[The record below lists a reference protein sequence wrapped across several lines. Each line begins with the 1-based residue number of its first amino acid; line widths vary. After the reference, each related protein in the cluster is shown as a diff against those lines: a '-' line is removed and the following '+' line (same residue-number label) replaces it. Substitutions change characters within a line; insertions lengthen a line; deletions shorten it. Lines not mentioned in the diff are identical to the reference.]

1 MIKQSRDKVV
11 PFAMSARQMR
21 RSAEGYLR
29 RGQMPEAVEL
39 SRRAAEKENTTLGW
53 LHLAQLLIQACC
65 WEQAE
70 EILHRLLAREE
81 VPAEVW
87 MALARCQE
95 ALGQRECIPE
105 SLRCCLMEAPYSD
118 LADRARSMLREQEPV
133 SLGGARQQSLINR
146 GLRAMRDGQRELG
159 YARLARAA
167 RMGYGSVEIYI
178 SLALFYLEDNRLDDA
193 LRSVAKGARLSP
205 DDGRVSCMASVL
217 LHHMGKKRAALGML
231 AHVSKRCNSPDE
243 EEGFVNA
250 ALHIGARDALSDYVT
265 DRLKARP
272 YRVPLMHAAAD
283 LAWESGDEERAG
295 LWWQRILRMDPG
307 NLRARLMLQWMGEH
321 SGERLPVRG
330 APPLET
336 IQRLIGAYAAR
347 FADEEP
353 LAEDILLPGSDFRC
367 VLDWCFH
374 QMDEGLQHEMLRLI
388 AQDQF
393 DTAEMR
399 QYMRELLTL
408 PKVYDSVRMEVMA
421 ILTGRGEAGPFPVWH
436 GAGVTVV
443 ACAPG
448 AERKDGMWKAFLAR
462 LLMRLR
468 SGRVNGMVECAA
480 RVWRVMT
487 QEERMAA
494 VSTDAACWIQA
505 MVIFYA
511 RTTGDME
518 FFMRVADD
526 PGASSRRILRHL
538 RLIAGRLGE
547 WEAVYPEETALP
559 GENVT
564 F

>member
-1 MIKQSRDKVV
+1 MIKQGRDKVV
-11 PFAMSARQMR
+11 PFTMSARQMR
-21 RSAEGYLR
+21 KSAEGYLR
-29 RGQMPEAVEL
+29 RGQMLEAVEL

-87 MALARCQE
+87 MALARCQT

-105 SLRCCLMEAPYSD
+105 SLRHCLMEAPYSD
-118 LADRARSMLREQEPV
+118 LADQARSMMREQEPV

-146 GLRAMRDGQRELG
+146 GLRAMMDGQRELG

-167 RMGYGSVEIYI
+167 RMGRGSVEIYI
-178 SLALFYLEDNRLDDA
+178 SLASFYLEDNRLDDA
-193 LRSVAKGARLSP
+193 LRSAAKGAKLSP
-205 DDGRVSCMASVL
+205 NDGRVSCMASVL
-217 LHHMGKKRAALGML
+217 LHHMSKRRAALGML
-231 AHVSKRCNSPDE
+231 MHASKLCDSPDE
-243 EEGFVNA
+243 EQDFVNA
-250 ALHIGARDALSDYVT
+250 ALHIGARDVLGDYVA

-283 LAWESGDEERAG
+283 LTWESGDEERAG

-321 SGERLPVRG
+321 SGEQLPVRG

-336 IQRLIGAYAAR
+336 LQRLIGTYAAR
-347 FADEEP
+347 FASEEP

-388 AQDQF
+388 AQDRF

-399 QYMRELLTL
+399 QYMRELLSL

-421 ILTGRGEAGPFPVWH
+421 ILTERGEAGPFLIWH
-436 GAGVTVV
+436 GAGVTAV
-443 ACAPG
+443 ACEPV
-448 AERKDGMWKAFLAR
+448 AERKSGMWKAFLACLMVR
-462 LLMRLR
+462 LQ
-468 SGRVNGMVECAA
+468 SGQVNGIVECAA

-494 VSTDAACWIQA
+494 VTTDTACWIQA

-538 RLIAGRLGE
+538 RLIADRLGE
-547 WEAVYPEETALP
+547 WEAVYPEENTSSD
-559 GENVT
+559 ENVT

>member
-1 MIKQSRDKVV
+1 MSKQSRDKVV
-11 PFAMSARQMR
+11 PFALSARQMR
-21 RSAEGYLR
+21 KSAEGYLR
-29 RGQMPEAVEL
+29 RGQMLEAIEL
-39 SRRAAEKENTTLGW
+39 SRRGAEKENTTLGW

-95 ALGQRECIPE
+95 ALGQRERIPE
-105 SLRCCLMEAPYSD
+105 SLRQCLMEAPYSD
-118 LADRARSMLREQEPV
+118 LADAARSIMREQEPV
-133 SLGGARQQSLINR
+133 ALGGARQQALINR
-146 GLRAMRDGQRELG
+146 GLRALMNGERELG

-167 RMGYGSVEIYI
+167 RMGHGAVEIYMTMA
-178 SLALFYLEDNRLDDA
+178 SFYLEDGRLDEA
-193 LRSVAKGARLSP
+193 LRTIAKGAKLSP
-205 DDGRVSCMASVL
+205 DDGRISCMASVV

-231 AHVSKRCNSPDE
+231 MHAAALCRTPDE
-243 EEGFVNA
+243 EQNFINA
-250 ALHIGARDALSDYVT
+250 ALYMGAKNALGRYVL

-307 NLRARLMLQWMGEH
+307 DLRARLMLQWMGDH
-321 SGERLPVRG
+321 SGERLPARG
-330 APPLET
+330 APPLENLQGLLT
-336 IQRLIGAYAAR
+336 S
-347 FADEEP
+347 FAECFDN
-353 LAEDILLPGSDFRC
+353 AEFPSAEILLPGSDFRC

-374 QMDEGLQHEMLRLI
+374 QLDEGFQHETLRLI

-393 DTAEMR
+393 DTEEMR

-408 PKVYDSVRMEVMA
+408 PDVYDSVRMEVMA
-421 ILTGRGEAGPFPVWH
+421 ILTERGEAGQFPVWH
-436 GAGVTVV
+436 GAGVTKVSCEPV
-443 ACAPG
+443 
-448 AERKDGMWKAFLAR
+448 AERKNGMWKAFLAR
-462 LLMRLR
+462 LLMRLQ
-468 SGRVNGMVECAA
+468 SGQVNGMVECAA

-494 VSTDAACWIQA
+494 VTTDTACWIQA

-538 RLIAGRLGE
+538 RLIADRLGE
-547 WEAVYPEETALP
+547 WEAVYPEETTP
-559 GENVT
+559 PDESVT